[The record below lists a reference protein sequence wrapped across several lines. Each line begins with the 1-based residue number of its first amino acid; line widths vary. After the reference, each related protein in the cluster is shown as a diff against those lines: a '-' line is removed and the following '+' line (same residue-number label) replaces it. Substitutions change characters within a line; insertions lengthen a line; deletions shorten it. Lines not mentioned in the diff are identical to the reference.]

1 MIKNFRNIQSSQSL
15 KGNLISYGFLNL
27 TLTLELNEKDINK
40 YNISWA
46 DIKNYDSL
54 YFIKTNK
61 SLWLRIKLSSTNN
74 TLSTF
79 LYMNRIL
86 KTKIKIK
93 NICFRKIKFQQN
105 QTDFKELINSV
116 SNSNGLIFDCHS
128 VCPFELS
135 IQLRLRYN
143 SRRRLLFYVEKNTF
157 RWR

>member
-15 KGNLISYGFLNL
+15 KGNLISYGLLNL

-93 NICFRKIKFQQN
+93 HICFRKIKFQQN

>member
-27 TLTLELNEKDINK
+27 TLTLELNEQDINT

-79 LYMNRIL
+79 LM
-86 KTKIKIK
+86 
-93 NICFRKIKFQQN
+93 
-105 QTDFKELINSV
+105 D
-116 SNSNGLIFDCHS
+116 
-128 VCPFELS
+128 
-135 IQLRLRYN
+135 
-143 SRRRLLFYVEKNTF
+143 
-157 RWR
+157 

>member
-86 KTKIKIK
+86 KTKIKMK
-93 NICFRKIKFQQN
+93 HICFRKIKFQQN